1 MVCTSAL
8 EKCVLSKE
16 IILLAN
22 SILHHD
28 PFHFVYPFH
37 FVSLVAN
44 NMFFSLGAPL
54 YQQ

>member
-1 MVCTSAL
+1 VCTSAL

-16 IILLAN
+16 IVLLAN

-28 PFHFVYPFH
+28 PFH